1 MITEPSIPISRI
13 KQVLN
18 VDVALGKI
26 SKELA
31 EQLKSSLMFDWEI
44 EKWQE
49 QQTKEG
55 CIKLLAELFEHYDVQ
70 IGTNNGLLS
79 EFELRF
85 GHFGYATFE
94 HSELNAELVRLF
106 PKQHKRIKMLN
117 KVLDLADEEIISKRP
132 HIDTLRPILSAAK
145 RLVGINKV
153 TDKEYKQ
160 MLVKLKEMI
169 TTLKQ
174 NG

>member
-13 KQVLN
+13 KQVLD

-26 SKELA
+26 PKELA

-70 IGTNNGLLS
+70 IGTNNGLRS

-106 PKQHKRIKMLN
+106 PKQHKRVKMFY
-117 KVLDLADEEIISKRP
+117 KVLDLADEDISKRP
-132 HIDTLRPILSAAK
+132 HIDTLRPILAATK

-160 MLVKLKEMI
+160 MLDELKAHILKLK
-169 TTLKQ
+169 Q
-174 NG
+174 Q